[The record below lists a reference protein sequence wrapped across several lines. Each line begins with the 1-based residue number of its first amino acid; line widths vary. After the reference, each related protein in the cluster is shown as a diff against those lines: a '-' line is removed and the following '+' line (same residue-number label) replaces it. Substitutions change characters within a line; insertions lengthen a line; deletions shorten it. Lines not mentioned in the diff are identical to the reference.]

1 MLKPTVLI
9 VDDEK
14 PTREGLRAALE
25 DRYDVYIA
33 EDGASAIRL
42 LEEDPFDVLLTDL
55 RMPSVGGLDLINV
68 KPLKRLINTSWLMR
82 NHEVA

>member
-33 EDGASAIRL
+33 EDGEGACGCWRRTVMTCYSLTYACRA
-42 LEEDPFDVLLTDL
+42 LEGST
-55 RMPSVGGLDLINV
+55 
-68 KPLKRLINTSWLMR
+68 
-82 NHEVA
+82 

>member
-9 VDDEK
+9 VDDER

-33 EDGASAIRL
+33 EDGASAMRL

-55 RMPSVGGLDLINV
+55 RMPGADIRRYTAACRSG
-68 KPLKRLINTSWLMR
+68 NTRW
-82 NHEVA
+82 

>member
-1 MLKPTVLI
+1 MFKPTVLI

-33 EDGASAIRL
+33 EDGESAIRL

-55 RMPSVGGLDLINV
+55 RMPGVH
-68 KPLKRLINTSWLMR
+68 RWLTPIPCPVCP
-82 NHEVA
+82 HSSP